1 MLIVKNKQIV
11 PILFSDAPWH
21 FGLHLSNTEQE
32 FLPTDTKE
40 HFEKLCQTEEYRE
53 YFKAQGWLEPGAIT
67 YKINTF
73 GFRCE
78 EFEPN
83 SNCVVALGCSFTLGI
98 GLPVETIWPNL
109 VGKELG
115 LTVYNL
121 AWGGNSSDTCFR
133 LAEYWLPKLKPKA
146 VFMLTPPAS
155 RFELLLSSSGPH
167 KVEVFMPAAEISYN
181 HGNYDNYLKHWYSED
196 ENSRLNRR
204 KNQLAI
210 KGLADDVG
218 IPCFI
223 YNAED
228 WMAHS
233 REELG
238 YARDRMHAGPDGHE
252 KLAKRILDD
261 WRKKH
266 T

>member
-1 MLIVKNKQIV
+1 MLIVKGRHV
-11 PILFSDAPWH
+11 TPLFENAPWH
-21 FGLHLSNTEQE
+21 FGLPQANTEQD
-32 FLPTDTKE
+32 FMPTDTKE
-40 HFEKLCQTEEYRE
+40 CFEKLCETEEYRE

-67 YKINTF
+67 YKINSH
-73 GFRCE
+73 GFRCD
-78 EFEPN
+78 EFEFN
-83 SNCVVALGCSFTLGI
+83 SNCIVTLGCSFTMGI
-98 GLPVETIWPNL
+98 GLPVQSVWPSL
-109 VGKELG
+109 VGKALES
-115 LTVYNL
+115 TVYNL
-121 AWGGNSSDTCFR
+121 SWGGNSADTCFR
-133 LAEYWLPKLKPKA
+133 LAEFWLPRLKPKA
-146 VFMLTPPAS
+146 VFMLTPPSS
-155 RFELLLSSSGPH
+155 RFELLMASQWQ
-167 KVEVFMPAAEISYN
+167 KAEVFLPAAEIASN
-181 HGNYDNYLKHWYSED
+181 HKDYENYLKHWYSED

-210 KGLADDVG
+210 KGLADEIGV
-218 IPCFI
+218 PCFI